1 MIHSSNCQLFFPI
14 VAIKPLFLKFI
25 LKIMTNIF
33 LSIAFLTLILT
44 PYKLSAQGTD
54 GPLFTESEIALKTS
68 TGDISGTLTVPVKPK
83 KSPVVLI
90 IAGSGPTDRDCN
102 SPLGIKTNAYKML
115 AESFAENGISTLR
128 FDKRGIAKS
137 KPAATSESE
146 LRFETYINDA
156 VGWISMLKKDKRF
169 SEIIVLGHS
178 EGSLIGI
185 IAAEKTGI
193 SKLISL
199 AGVGSPADT
208 ILRRQLKGQLPPQL
222 MAESNNI
229 LDSLRSGKTV
239 SKVNPVLISLYRPSV
254 QPYLISWIQYDPAS
268 EINKLKIPVL
278 IVQGT
283 TDIQVSVDDARQ
295 LSAAKPDAKLLIL
308 DNMNH
313 ILKEAEA
320 DRQKNI
326 ATYNQPELPL
336 KQGLVKELVSFIKNN
351 K

>member
-1 MIHSSNCQLFFPI
+1 
-14 VAIKPLFLKFI
+14 
-25 LKIMTNIF
+25 
-33 LSIAFLTLILT
+33 
-44 PYKLSAQGTD
+44 
-54 GPLFTESEIALKTS
+54 
-68 TGDISGTLTVPVKPK
+68 LTVPVKPK

-115 AESFAENGISTLR
+115 AESFAENGISTVR
-128 FDKRGIAKS
+128 FDKRGIAES
-137 KPAATSESE
+137 KTAAASESE

-156 VGWISMLKKDKRF
+156 VGWINMLKKDKRF
-169 SEIIVLGHS
+169 SKTIVLGHS

-193 SKLISL
+193 SKFISL

-254 QPYLISWIQYDPAS
+254 QPYLISWIKYDPS
-268 EINKLKIPVL
+268 TEINKLKIPVL

-283 TDIQVSVDDARQ
+283 TDIQVSVDDAKQ
-295 LSAAKPDAKLLIL
+295 LAAAKPDAKLLIV

-336 KQGLVKELVSFIKNN
+336 KQGLVKELVSFIKS
-351 K
+351 KK